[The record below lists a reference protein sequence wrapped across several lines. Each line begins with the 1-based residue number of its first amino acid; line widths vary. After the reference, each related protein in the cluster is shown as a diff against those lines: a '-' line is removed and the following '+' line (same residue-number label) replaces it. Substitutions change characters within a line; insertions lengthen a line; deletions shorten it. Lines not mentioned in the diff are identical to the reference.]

1 MLLTSLPRQQ
11 LCLDLCVLAPKDRLP
26 QGPAWAE
33 SPGSTDQA
41 PGHLCGTTSPVS
53 SADPVALPPSCSSC
67 STQMPFLLL
76 VPGGHP
82 GAPGANQSKG
92 NFHSNVRDSEERRG
106 QVKVKVAQSCLT
118 LFYPVDCSL
127 PGSSVHEF
135 LRQEYWSGLPFP
147 SPGDLP
153 NQGIK
158 PMSPALQVDSLPSEG
173 RTP

>member
-11 LCLDLCVLAPKDRLP
+11 LCLGLCVLAPKDRLP
-26 QGPAWAE
+26 QGPAWEE

-82 GAPGANQSKG
+82 GAPGANQSQG

-106 QVKVKVAQSCLT
+106 QVKVKVAVMSNS
-118 LFYPVDCSL
+118 F
-127 PGSSVHEF
+127 
-135 LRQEYWSGLPFP
+135 RQEYWSGLPFP

-153 NQGIK
+153 NRGIK
-158 PMSPALQVDSLPSEG
+158 PMSPALQTDSLLSEG